1 MAKKFDARITS
12 KRKLTAEEFA
22 EATKEHYSPEKQQTR
37 LDEALAIVVQIIQSR
52 KDTGFT
58 YTEIRN
64 LHQMVSL
71 DEEYFDKF
79 IAEIEALGTTVETNI
94 DIEKKKDEVKISW
107 N

>member
-1 MAKKFDARITS
+1 MAKKFDARITT

-22 EATKEHYSPEKQQTR
+22 EATKEHYSTEKQQAR
-37 LDEALAIVVQIIQSR
+37 LDEALAIVAQIIQSR

-79 IAEIEALGTTVETNI
+79 IKEIETLGTEVEVNV
-94 DIEKKKDEVKISW
+94 DIKTGRDEVKVLW
-107 N
+107 

>member
-1 MAKKFDARITS
+1 MA
-12 KRKLTAEEFA
+12 
-22 EATKEHYSPEKQQTR
+22 
-37 LDEALAIVVQIIQSR
+37 QIIQSR

-64 LHQMVSL
+64 LHQMAAL
-71 DEEYFDKF
+71 DEEYFGKL

>member
-1 MAKKFDARITS
+1 MAKKFDARITT

-22 EATKEHYSPEKQQTR
+22 EATKEHYSPEKQQAR

-79 IAEIEALGTTVETNI
+79 IAEIESMGTKVEVNVDT
-94 DIEKKKDEVKISW
+94 KTGRDEVKVLW
-107 N
+107 